1 MGSMGRVF
9 HLFSSSKVLRLLLK
23 KYTSIFLSSR
33 CPSDKYHRYIYPL
46 YLSLLPESI
55 LLESRK
61 EAKFHTRLPFS
72 LQPPTSNLLEECS
85 LFSSPILFNLLGK
98 RASPAFYRATKHTN
112 VQKVSKTKKQRPKF
126 ASCCSSCSISARS
139 STVVIVSCHHRHHP
153 KCTHIQ

>member
-72 LQPPTSNLLEECS
+72 LQPPTSLRNV
-85 LFSSPILFNLLGK
+85 LFSLPLFFSICWANGHPRRFIVRRSTLTSKKCQKPKSNDLN
-98 RASPAFYRATKHTN
+98 SPAVAPAVLSR
-112 VQKVSKTKKQRPKF
+112 RD
-126 ASCCSSCSISARS
+126 
-139 STVVIVSCHHRHHP
+139 HP
-153 KCTHIQ
+153 QLL